1 MSDIIELEAR
11 ITTALGRIRRQVEAM
26 GPALAAAAEVA
37 AVETTAEADAES
49 VPALQS
55 KLEEERVV
63 NAQLEERV
71 RALKERQDTRL
82 AQLETQVDQSR
93 ARMIEMDKEL
103 QRLQQINAEL
113 RAVASE
119 MRLALAD
126 GVAEPELVNKA
137 AMAEI
142 DALNASRAADR
153 AEVAAVLAELKPLV
167 EETN

>member
-1 MSDIIELEAR
+1 
-11 ITTALGRIRRQVEAM
+11 
-26 GPALAAAAEVA
+26 
-37 AVETTAEADAES
+37 
-49 VPALQS
+49 
-55 KLEEERVV
+55 
-63 NAQLEERV
+63 
-71 RALKERQDTRL
+71 
-82 AQLETQVDQSR
+82 
-93 ARMIEMDKEL
+93 MIEMDKEL

-119 MRLALAD
+119 MRLALAE

-137 AMAEI
+137 TMAEI

>member
-11 ITTALGRIRRQVEAM
+11 ITSALGRIRRQVEAM
-26 GPALAAAAEVA
+26 GPALAAAAEPA
-37 AVETTAEADAES
+37 SVEPTVGVDAES
-49 VPALQS
+49 VPALRS

-82 AQLETQVDQSR
+82 AQLELQVDQSR

-119 MRLALAD
+119 MRLALAE

-142 DALNASRAADR
+142 EALNASKAADR